1 MDKRKVLEQFK
12 FFTESEPSFQQEL
25 IASSSVERL
34 PAGTCYFN
42 EGDVCDRFAIVG
54 SGRLRVY
61 KIGEN
66 GREIT
71 LYHVHA
77 GESCLLNMSC
87 LTAGTPSPATAR
99 AETDVE
105 ALAFPG
111 TDFRRWMSSNE
122 PLRSYAFEMVATRLA
137 SVMELIEEI
146 AFRRMDQRLA
156 DYLATQFADPHGRER
171 SIETTHAQIAAELGS
186 AREVVSR
193 LLKDFEHRGAIQ
205 LARGRIRLQSESVL
219 RSIARD

>member
-1 MDKRKVLEQFK
+1 MDKRNVLGKFK

-25 IASSSVERL
+25 IASCSVARL
-34 PAGTCYFN
+34 AAGTCYFN
-42 EGDVCDRFAIVG
+42 EGDICDQFAIVG
-54 SGRLRVY
+54 SGQLRVY
-61 KIGEN
+61 KVGEN

-87 LTAGTPSPATAR
+87 LTAGTPCPATAR

-105 ALAFPG
+105 ALVFQG
-111 TDFRRWMSSNE
+111 TDFRRWMSSSE
-122 PLRSYAFEMVATRLA
+122 LLRNYAFEMVATRLA
-137 SVMELIEEI
+137 GVMELIEEI
-146 AFRRMDQRLA
+146 AFQRMDQRLA
-156 DYLATQFADPHGRER
+156 DYLATQFAEPHGRER
-171 SIETTHAQIAAELGS
+171 SIETTHAQIAADLGS

-205 LARGRIRLQSESVL
+205 LSRGRIRLQSERVL
-219 RSIARD
+219 RSITRD